1 MKFRQQIYYCLYH
14 DPSVHVG
21 NSKLVSCMNHVC
33 IRGSKVILTWIEII
47 QAYIGQFVLHEII
60 MLVTHI
66 AIVETLPT
74 PLETKSA
81 TIMLVAI
88 ITMETPNKLK
98 TPLALKLQ

>member
-1 MKFRQQIYYCLYH
+1 
-14 DPSVHVG
+14 
-21 NSKLVSCMNHVC
+21 MNHVC

-47 QAYIGQFVLHEII
+47 QAYIGQFVLDEII
-60 MLVTHI
+60 VLVTHI

-81 TIMLVAI
+81 TIMLVAR
-88 ITMETPNKLK
+88 ITMETPNKLM